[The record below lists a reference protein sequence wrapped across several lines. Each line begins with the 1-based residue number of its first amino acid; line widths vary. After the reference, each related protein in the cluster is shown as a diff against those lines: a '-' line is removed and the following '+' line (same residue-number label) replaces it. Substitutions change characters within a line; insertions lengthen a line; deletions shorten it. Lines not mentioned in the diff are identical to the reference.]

1 MSETNSTE
9 QSDPIPEKREPE
21 APDAEETENPVLA
34 RLIEE
39 VRNEGAKGGAAYD
52 RVHNRSTVK
61 GP

>member
-9 QSDPIPEKREPE
+9 QSNANPEKRESE

-39 VRNEGAKGGAAYD
+39 VRNEGAKGGSTYD
-52 RVHNRSTVK
+52 RVHNRHNR
-61 GP
+61 